1 MRKFIE
7 LDCIDF
13 PEKKKLIGI
22 IFEDNRKILL
32 ADPRQKINKK
42 KQVYTNEYINKHHV
56 IKLSHFSDYK
66 ILSDDDNLSFS
77 LAGTR
82 KFKGLAVG
90 SIFTSPYI
98 DITNINLRKYW
109 YIKLDSTHS
118 IRIND
123 DDTFEISTSFGG
135 RDQCLQLT
143 ISTSI

>member
-22 IFEDNRKILL
+22 IFENNRKILL

-66 ILSDDDNLSFS
+66 IWSDDDNLSFS

-82 KFKGLAVG
+82 KFKELAVG
-90 SIFTSPYI
+90 SIFTSLYI
-98 DITNINLRKYW
+98 DINNINLRKSW

-123 DDTFEISTSFGG
+123 DDTFEISTSFKGS
-135 RDQCLQLT
+135 DQCLQLT
-143 ISTSI
+143 ITTSI